1 MPEDAKKIIIEN
13 IDELCDITHKCT
25 AQDTL
30 TKIQVEQGKFGE
42 NILHLSV
49 CFEQLSVQLQEQ
61 NKNLLAYIES
71 SNERMRMLESVMNR
85 QHVCSK
91 DKQIIELAA
100 DVTNIKMTLASMG
113 GESKWIDRAINIG
126 QALLIAVMVVLATW
140 FMKGGAIT

>member
-1 MPEDAKKIIIEN
+1 MSEDAKKIIIEN

-71 SNERMRMLESVMNR
+71 SNERMRMLESAMNR

-100 DVTNIKMTLASMG
+100 DVTNIKMALASMG

>member
-13 IDELCDITHKCT
+13 IDALCDITHKCT

-71 SNERMRMLESVMNR
+71 SNERMRMLESAMNR

-100 DVTNIKMTLASMG
+100 DVTNIKMALASMG
-113 GESKWIDRAINIG
+113 GESKWVDRAINIG

>member
-1 MPEDAKKIIIEN
+1 MLEESTKVIIEN

-25 AQDTL
+25 AEETL
-30 TKIQVEQGKFGE
+30 TRIQVEQGKFGE
-42 NILHLSV
+42 NIIHLSA
-49 CFEQLSVQLQEQ
+49 CFEQLSAQLQEQ

-71 SNERMRMLESVMNR
+71 SNERMRMLESAINK

-91 DKQIIELAA
+91 DKQIIELVA

-113 GESKWIDRAINIG
+113 GESKWIDRAINVG
-126 QALLIAVMVVLATW
+126 QALLIAIMVVLATW

>member
-1 MPEDAKKIIIEN
+1 MSEDAKKIIIEN

-49 CFEQLSVQLQEQ
+49 CFEQISAQLQEQ

-71 SNERMRMLESVMNR
+71 SNERMRMLESAMNR

-126 QALLIAVMVVLATW
+126 QALLIAIMVVLATW

>member
-1 MPEDAKKIIIEN
+1 MSEDAKKIIIEN

-42 NILHLSV
+42 NVLHLSV
-49 CFEQLSVQLQEQ
+49 CFEHLSAQLQEQ
-61 NKNLLAYIES
+61 NKNLLTYIES
-71 SNERMRMLESVMNR
+71 SNERMRMLESAINK

-91 DKQIIELAA
+91 DKQIIELVT

>member
-1 MPEDAKKIIIEN
+1 MSEDSNKIIIEN

-71 SNERMRMLESVMNR
+71 SNERMRMLESAMNR

-113 GESKWIDRAINIG
+113 GESKWVDRAINIG

>member
-1 MPEDAKKIIIEN
+1 MPEDSKKIIIEN
-13 IDELCDITHKCT
+13 IAELCNLPHKCT
-25 AQDTL
+25 AGETL
-30 TKIQVEQGKFGE
+30 TRIQVEQGKSGE
-42 NILHLSV
+42 NIIHLSV
-49 CFEQLSVQLQEQ
+49 CLEELSAQLQEQ

-71 SNERMRMLESVMNR
+71 SNERMRLLEGAINK

-91 DKQIIELAA
+91 DKQIIELVA

>member
-1 MPEDAKKIIIEN
+1 MSEESKKIIIEN
-13 IDELCDITHKCT
+13 IDELYDITHKCT

-49 CFEQLSVQLQEQ
+49 WFEQISAQLQEQ

-71 SNERMRMLESVMNR
+71 SNERMRMLESAMNR

-91 DKQIIELAA
+91 DKQIIELVA
-100 DVTNIKMTLASMG
+100 DVTNIKMTLASMS
-113 GESKWIDRAINIG
+113 GESKWVDRAINIG
-126 QALLIAVMVVLATW
+126 QAILIAVMVVLATW

>member
-1 MPEDAKKIIIEN
+1 MSEDAKKIIIEN